1 MFISL
6 RSVSD
11 QEILS
16 RTSALAAQDRK
27 LTLSLLLH
35 LNEVELRK
43 LYLKSGH
50 GSMFDYC
57 TSRLRYSEPSALR
70 RVKTARCL
78 ARFPALYALL
88 ESGEV
93 SLSTIS
99 TVAKILK
106 PENLERIIARIRG
119 KSQREVQA
127 VVAEYEPRAALPPDR
142 VRAVF
147 VPVPATSAPADSGEI
162 HLRSDGKKS
171 SSSDGANENDREQE
185 SGAVT
190 ATAQAAV
197 AGAAR
202 TDEAGSLQF
211 ERRAL
216 IQFSAREAVMTK
228 LECVRSIASHR
239 LVPNASMEQLV
250 EFLADYF
257 IEREDP
263 AVRHARRESR
273 KRVAEAQPLE
283 KVRSA
288 RVAGQGIAIN
298 AQAGK
303 SPRYIPARVKDEVF
317 MRDARQCTYIS
328 PNGKR
333 CGSTR
338 VLQIDH
344 KNPVARGG
352 GNSVEN
358 LRLLCAQH
366 NRLEAERLMGKS
378 GPPEPRT

>member
-1 MFISL
+1 MSVSL

-35 LNEVELRK
+35 LNEVERRK

-57 TSRLRYSEPSALR
+57 TSHLCYSEPSAVR
-70 RVKTARCL
+70 RIKTARCL
-78 ARFPALYALL
+78 ARFPELYALL

-93 SLSTIS
+93 NLSTVS

-106 PENLERIIARIRG
+106 PENCEKIIARIRG
-119 KSQREVQA
+119 KSQREAQA
-127 VVAEYEPRAALPPDR
+127 VVAEYEPRAMLPPDR

-147 VPVPATSAPADSGEI
+147 VPVTSASVSADLGQI

-171 SSSDGANENDREQE
+171 SSSDGTNENDGERE
-185 SGAVT
+185 SDGTT
-190 ATAQAAV
+190 ASTQVAV
-197 AGAAR
+197 AGAAQ
-202 TDEAGSLQF
+202 TEGAASTQF
-211 ERRAL
+211 QRCAL
-216 IQFSAREAVMTK
+216 IQFSAREAVLTQ
-228 LECVRSIASHR
+228 LERVRSIASHR
-239 LVPNASMEQLV
+239 LAPNASMEQLV

-273 KRVAEAQPLE
+273 NRGVE
-283 KVRSA
+283 
-288 RVAGQGIAIN
+288 VAGQRTTTN
-298 AQAGK
+298 PQAGK
-303 SPRYIPARVKDEVF
+303 SSHHIPARVRDAVL
-317 MRDARQCTYIS
+317 MRDKQQCTYVG

-333 CGSTR
+333 CGSTQ

-344 KNPVARGG
+344 KKPVARGG
-352 GNSVEN
+352 GNSADN

>member
-1 MFISL
+1 MSVSL

-27 LTLSLLLH
+27 LILSLLLH
-35 LNEVELRK
+35 LNEVERRK

-57 TSRLRYSEPSALR
+57 TSRLRYSEPSAVR
-70 RVKTARCL
+70 RIKTARCL
-78 ARFPALYALL
+78 ARFPELYALL

-93 SLSTIS
+93 NLSTVS

-106 PENLERIIARIRG
+106 PENSGKIIARIRG
-119 KSQREVQA
+119 KSQREAQT
-127 VVAEYEPRAALPPDR
+127 VVAEYEPRAVLPPDR

-147 VPVPATSAPADSGEI
+147 VPVAPASVPADLGEI

-171 SSSDGANENDREQE
+171 SSSDATNENSREQE

-190 ATAQAAV
+190 AAAQTAV
-197 AGAAR
+197 AGVAR
-202 TDEAGSLQF
+202 IDEAGSLQF
-211 ERRAL
+211 ERHAL
-216 IQFSAREAVMTK
+216 VQFTTHENVLSK
-228 LECVRSIASHR
+228 LERVRSIASHR
-239 LVPNASMEQLV
+239 LAPNASMEQLV

-263 AVRHARRESR
+263 AARSARRESR
-273 KRVAEAQPLE
+273 KQAAG
-283 KVRSA
+283 S
-288 RVAGQGIAIN
+288 AGQGIAIN

-303 SPRYIPARVKDEVF
+303 SSRYIPVRARDEIF
-317 MRDARQCTYIS
+317 MRDNRQCTYVG
-328 PNGKR
+328 PGGKR
-333 CGSTR
+333 CGSTQ

-344 KNPVARGG
+344 KKPVARGG
-352 GNSVEN
+352 GNSADN
-358 LRLLCAQH
+358 LRLLCAHH
-366 NRLEAERLMGKS
+366 NRLEAERLMGRS
-378 GPPEPRT
+378 GPPGPRT